1 MAAGLTQLIIFMTMA
16 QLLTSLLL
24 DCFRHDQTYM
34 QQVERDDRS
43 SVGTQVTGGRRVS
56 GKGEGQEVGE
66 NGGLEGEF

>member
-24 DCFRHDQTYM
+24 DCFRHDQ
-34 QQVERDDRS
+34 QQVEREDRC